1 MAQPRLAPR
10 AGEEGGDPALH
21 LNSGR
26 VNSVPAVA
34 SRGGPGGAA
43 GQHVTHN
50 SKHKGDVVVQLF
62 YKKRM
67 KNNVFSL
74 DIDYTTTGHLQ
85 HYSILMSSET
95 V

>member
-21 LNSGR
+21 LDSGR
-26 VNSVPAVA
+26 VNGV
-34 SRGGPGGAA
+34 PGGGA

-62 YKKRM
+62 YKKKRM